1 MLNGMPLPESKLCG
15 LNGVERWRRA
25 MIGVKRKPKP
35 VSKYTSYSPPDVD
48 SLDLINKFTLE
59 DYLLERDIECCKT
72 IGEVNAYH
80 RRINKAINEA
90 LNELLKNELIKR
102 TVKKRID

>member
-1 MLNGMPLPESKLCG
+1 MMNGMPLPESKLCG
-15 LNGVERWRRA
+15 LNGVESWRRA

-48 SLDLINKFTLE
+48 SLSLTDKAAVE
-59 DYLLERDIECCKT
+59 DYLLERDIEWCKT
-72 IGEVNAYH
+72 IGEVKAYH
-80 RRINKAINEA
+80 RRINKAIDEA

-102 TVKKRID
+102 STENG

>member
-15 LNGVERWRRA
+15 LNGVESWRRA

-48 SLDLINKFTLE
+48 SLDLIDKFAFE
-59 DYLLERDIECCKT
+59 DYLLERDIEWCKT
-72 IGEVNAYH
+72 IGEVKAYH
-80 RRINKAINEA
+80 RRINKAIDEA

-102 TVKKRID
+102 STENG

>member
-15 LNGVERWRRA
+15 LNGVESWRRA

-48 SLDLINKFTLE
+48 SLDLIDKFALE
-59 DYLLERDIECCKT
+59 DYLLERDIEWCKT
-72 IGEVNAYH
+72 IGEVKAYH
-80 RRINKAINEA
+80 RRINKAIDEA

-102 TVKKRID
+102 STENG

>member
-1 MLNGMPLPESKLCG
+1 MLNGMPLPGSKLCG
-15 LNGVERWRRA
+15 LNGVESWRRA

-48 SLDLINKFTLE
+48 SLDLIDKFALE
-59 DYLLERDIECCKT
+59 DYLLECDIEWCKT
-72 IGEVNAYH
+72 IGEVKAYH
-80 RRINKAINEA
+80 RRINKAIDEA

-102 TVKKRID
+102 STENG